1 MLCGSENEIEGLF
14 YDQKPNLSFVTYIE
28 NGLFKIKSSHAL
40 EIGMVQGLT
49 LVVSL
54 TLEIDIVPNA
64 VKLEKTVC

>member
-28 NGLFKIKSSHAL
+28 NGLFKIKSPLAL
-40 EIGMVQGLT
+40 EIGMVQT
-49 LVVSL
+49 SVISL
-54 TLEIDIVPNA
+54 ALEIEIVRNA